1 MIGARLIVCRL
12 LIILALALASL
23 PARAEPLMAAI
34 ESIGADVVFLR
45 HALAPGSGDPEGFR
59 IGDCG
64 TQRNLD
70 ERGRA
75 QARSIGRYLLDNGI
89 AFDEVLSSQWCRCRD
104 TAEEMGI
111 GEWRE
116 FPGLNSFFSGYADR
130 EATLALLD
138 RKLEAIKPGERVL
151 MVTHQVV
158 IQAVAGISPPSGGVV
173 VHNSRTGESESV
185 RLPVD

>member
-1 MIGARLIVCRL
+1 MHRL
-12 LIILALALASL
+12 LLTLFLVLAAPQAW
-23 PARAEPLMAAI
+23 AEPLAEAVGA
-34 ESIGADVVFLR
+34 IGADVVFLR
-45 HALAPGSGDPEGFR
+45 HALAPGSGDPADFR
-59 IGDCG
+59 LRDCG

-70 ERGRA
+70 ARGRA
-75 QARSIGRYLLDNGI
+75 QARAIGAYLRGSGF

-104 TAEEMGI
+104 TADELGV

-130 EATLALLD
+130 GETLALLEG
-138 RKLEAIKPGERVL
+138 KLASIGPGELVL

-173 VHNSRTGESESV
+173 AFNSRTRESRSV
-185 RLPVD
+185 RLPIE